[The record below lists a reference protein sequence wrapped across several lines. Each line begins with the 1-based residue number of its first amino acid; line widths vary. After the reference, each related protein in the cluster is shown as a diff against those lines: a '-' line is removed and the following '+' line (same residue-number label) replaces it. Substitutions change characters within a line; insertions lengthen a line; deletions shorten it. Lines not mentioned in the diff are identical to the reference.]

1 MKQTALQWFA
11 HYTKNLGYVDQ
22 GIFAE
27 ALEKEKQQ
35 IMEANIAGINQG
47 LYGYKNAK
55 EYYNKTFKDNKL

>member
-11 HYTKNLGYVDQ
+11 YYTKQIGYIDQ
-22 GIFAE
+22 GILVE

-35 IMEANIAGINQG
+35 IMQANIDGVNQG

-55 EYYNKTFKDNKL
+55 EYYDKNYKNK

>member
-11 HYTKNLGYVDQ
+11 YYTTQIGYVDQ
-22 GIFAE
+22 GILVE

-35 IMEANIAGINQG
+35 IMQANIDGINQG

-55 EYYNKTFKDNKL
+55 EYYDKNYKNK

>member
-11 HYTKNLGYVDQ
+11 YYTQQIGYVDQ
-22 GIFAE
+22 GILVE

-35 IMEANIAGINQG
+35 IMQANIDGVNQG

-55 EYYNKTFKDNKL
+55 EYYDKNYKNK